1 MAGLFVFIH
10 FHRLHCLWLSFV
22 VSWSCI
28 HIKMH
33 PILWKM
39 ERMPVTV
46 TIYDV
51 AREAGVSMATVSRVV
66 NNNPNVKPQTR
77 KKVLETIERLG
88 YRPNAV
94 ARGLAS
100 KKTTTV
106 GVVIPD
112 ISNSNFAEVARG
124 IEDIANM
131 YHYNII
137 LCNADKKKDKEIR
150 VINTLLE
157 KQVDGLL
164 FMGGAVTDEH
174 IQAFRT
180 SLVPIVLCSTTDE
193 MANIP
198 AVDIDHEQAAYD
210 ATQHLLHQ
218 GHKRIAMISGTLSDP
233 AIGYSRFQGYK
244 RALENAKLAVVD
256 DYVRIGNYRYESGME
271 ATKYFLGL
279 HERPSAIFA
288 ATDEMAIGAIHVIQD
303 QGLQVPEDISVI
315 SVDNSRIASMVR
327 PQLTAVAQPMYD
339 IGAVSMR
346 LLTKLMNK
354 EQIDQMKFVLPHELV
369 QRQSVGQARV

>member
-1 MAGLFVFIH
+1 MPITITLE
-10 FHRLHCLWLSFV
+10 
-22 VSWSCI
+22 
-28 HIKMH
+28 KM
-33 PILWKM
+33 I
-39 ERMPVTV
+39 VTV

-77 KKVLETIERLG
+77 KKVFEAIERLG

-112 ISNSNFAEVARG
+112 ISNSIFSEVARG

-137 LCNADKKKDKEIR
+137 LCNADKKKEKEIR

-164 FMGGAVTDEH
+164 FMGGTVTEEH
-174 IQAFRT
+174 MQAFKT
-180 SLVPIVLCSTTDE
+180 ASVPIVLCGTTE
-193 MANIP
+193 EHQQMP
-198 AVDIDHEQAAYD
+198 SVDIDHEAAAFD
-210 ATQHLLHQ
+210 AVQQLLKN
-218 GHKRIAMISGTLSDP
+218 GHRRIGMISGTLQDP
-233 AIGYSRFQGYK
+233 ANGYARYQGYK
-244 RALENAKLAVVD
+244 KALEQAGIEVNDEL
-256 DYVRIGNYRYESGME
+256 VRIGNYRYESGVEVMR
-271 ATKYFLGL
+271 YFLGL
-279 HERPSAIFA
+279 ADKPTAIFA
-288 ATDEMAIGAIHVIQD
+288 ATDEMAIGAIHAVQD
-303 QGLQVPEDISVI
+303 QGLKVPDDMSVI
-315 SVDNSRIASMVR
+315 SVDNIRMASMVR
-327 PQLTAVAQPMYD
+327 PQLTTVAQPMYD

-354 EQIDQMKFVLPHELV
+354 EAVEMSTVTLPHEII
-369 QRQSVGQARV
+369 QRQSVAHVE

>member
-1 MAGLFVFIH
+1 LEKIN
-10 FHRLHCLWLSFV
+10 
-22 VSWSCI
+22 
-28 HIKMH
+28 
-33 PILWKM
+33 
-39 ERMPVTV
+39 VTV

-77 KKVLETIERLG
+77 KKVFEAIERLG

-112 ISNSNFAEVARG
+112 ISNSIFSEVARG

-164 FMGGAVTDEH
+164 FMGGTVTDEH
-174 IQAFRT
+174 IQAFKT
-180 SLVPIVLCSTTDE
+180 SSVPIVLCGTTTD
-193 MANIP
+193 NTSFP
-198 AVDIDHEQAAYD
+198 SVDIDHEAAAYD
-210 ATQHLLHQ
+210 AVKQLTNN
-218 GHKRIAMISGTLSDP
+218 GHRRIGMISGTLQDP
-233 AIGYSRFQGYK
+233 ANGYSRYQGYK
-244 RALENAKLAVVD
+244 KALEENGISVQD
-256 DYVRIGNYRYESGME
+256 DLVRIGNYRYESGVEVM
-271 ATKYFLGL
+271 KYFLEL
-279 HERPSAIFA
+279 ADRPTAIFA
-288 ATDEMAIGAIHVIQD
+288 ATDEMAIGAIHSAQD
-303 QGLQVPEDISVI
+303 HGLRVPEDVSII
-315 SVDNSRIASMVR
+315 SVDNARMASMVR
-327 PQLTAVAQPMYD
+327 PQLTTVAQPMYD

-354 EQIDQMKFVLPHELV
+354 ETVEISRVILPHEIIT
-369 QRQSVGQARV
+369 RKSVAHI

>member
-1 MAGLFVFIH
+1 
-10 FHRLHCLWLSFV
+10 
-22 VSWSCI
+22 
-28 HIKMH
+28 
-33 PILWKM
+33 
-39 ERMPVTV
+39 VTV

-77 KKVLETIERLG
+77 KKVFEAIERLG

-112 ISNSNFAEVARG
+112 ISNAIFAEVARG

-137 LCNADKKKDKEIR
+137 LCNADKRKEKEIR

-164 FMGGAVTDEH
+164 FMGGVVTDEH
-174 IQAFRT
+174 LQAFQT
-180 SLVPIVLCSTTDE
+180 ATVPIVLCGTNVEGNT
-193 MANIP
+193 MA
-198 AVDIDHEQAAYD
+198 AVDIDHQQAAHD
-210 ATQHLLHQ
+210 AVKLLLDK
-218 GHKRIAMISGTLSDP
+218 GHRRIGMISGNLQDP
-233 AIGYSRFQGYK
+233 NNGFSRYNGYK
-244 RALENAKLAVVD
+244 NALDEAGVAFDESL
-256 DYVRIGNYRYESGME
+256 VRIGNHRYESGIE
-271 ATKYFLGL
+271 AMKYFLEL
-279 HERPSAIFA
+279 PERPTAIFS
-288 ATDEMAIGAIHVIQD
+288 ATDEMAIGAIHAAQD
-303 QGLQVPEDISVI
+303 AGLAIPGDISVI
-315 SVDNSRIASMVR
+315 SVDNSRMASMVR
-327 PQLTAVAQPMYD
+327 PLLTTVAQPMYD

-354 EQIDQMKFVLPHELV
+354 ENVEKGKVTLMHEV
-369 QRQSVGQARV
+369 IQRQSVAEV

>member
-1 MAGLFVFIH
+1 M
-10 FHRLHCLWLSFV
+10 
-22 VSWSCI
+22 
-28 HIKMH
+28 
-33 PILWKM
+33 
-39 ERMPVTV
+39 TV

-77 KKVLETIERLG
+77 KKVYEAIERLG

-112 ISNSNFAEVARG
+112 ISNAIFAEVARG

-137 LCNADKKKDKEIR
+137 LCNADKRKEKEIR
-150 VINTLLE
+150 VVNALLE

-174 IQAFRT
+174 LQAFKT
-180 SLVPIVLCSTTDE
+180 ANVPVVLCATTDE
-193 MANIP
+193 HGVIP
-198 AVDIDHEQAAYD
+198 SVDINHEEAAYD
-210 ATQHLLHQ
+210 AVRTLIAN
-218 GHKRIAMISGTLSDP
+218 GHRRIAMISGTLQDP
-233 AIGYSRFQGYK
+233 SNGYARYHGYK
-244 RALENAKLAVVD
+244 RAIEEAGIPYDESL
-256 DYVRIGNYRYESGME
+256 VRTGNYRYESGVE
-271 ATKYFLGL
+271 AVKYFLEL
-279 HERPSAIFA
+279 PERPTAVFA
-288 ATDEMAIGAIHVIQD
+288 ATDEMAIGAIHSIQD
-303 QGLQVPEDISVI
+303 AGLKVPENISVI
-315 SVDNSRIASMVR
+315 SVDNSRMASMVR
-327 PQLTAVAQPMYD
+327 PQLTTVAQPMYD

-346 LLTKLMNK
+346 LLTKLMKK
-354 EQIDQMKFVLPHELV
+354 EAVEQAKVILPHEV
-369 QRQSVGQARV
+369 ITRNSVGDIV

>member
-1 MAGLFVFIH
+1 M
-10 FHRLHCLWLSFV
+10 
-22 VSWSCI
+22 
-28 HIKMH
+28 
-33 PILWKM
+33 
-39 ERMPVTV
+39 TV

-77 KKVLETIERLG
+77 KKVYEAIERLG

-112 ISNSNFAEVARG
+112 IANANFAEVARG

-137 LCNADKKKDKEIR
+137 LCNADKRKEKEIR

-164 FMGGAVTDEH
+164 FMGGVVTDEH
-174 IQAFRT
+174 IQAFNT
-180 SLVPIVLCSTTDE
+180 SNVPIVLCATTDE
-193 MANIP
+193 KGTMP
-198 AVDIDHEQAAYD
+198 SVDIDHETAAYD
-210 ATQHLLHQ
+210 AVRKLIDE
-218 GHKRIAMISGTLSDP
+218 GHTRIAMISGTLQDP
-233 AIGYSRFQGYK
+233 ANGFARYQGYK
-244 RALENAKLAVVD
+244 RALEESGIAFEESL
-256 DYVRIGNYRYESGME
+256 VRVGNYRYESGIE
-271 ATKYFLGL
+271 AAQYFLEL
-279 HERPSAIFA
+279 AERPTAIFA
-288 ATDEMAIGAIHVIQD
+288 ATDEMAIGAIHGIQD
-303 QGLQVPEDISVI
+303 AGLSVPGDISVI
-315 SVDNSRIASMVR
+315 GVDNIRLASMVR
-327 PQLTAVAQPMYD
+327 PLLTTVAQPMYD

-346 LLTKLMNK
+346 LLTKLMKK
-354 EQIDQMKFVLPHELV
+354 ENVE
-369 QRQSVGQARV
+369 QARVTLHHELIVRNSVAPRG

>member
-1 MAGLFVFIH
+1 M
-10 FHRLHCLWLSFV
+10 
-22 VSWSCI
+22 
-28 HIKMH
+28 
-33 PILWKM
+33 
-39 ERMPVTV
+39 TV

-77 KKVLETIERLG
+77 KKVFEAIERLG

-112 ISNSNFAEVARG
+112 ISNAIFAEVARG

-137 LCNADKKKDKEIR
+137 LCNADKRKEKEIR

-164 FMGGAVTDEH
+164 FMGGVVTDEH
-174 IQAFRT
+174 MQAFQT
-180 SLVPIVLCSTTDE
+180 ATVPIVLCGTNEEGNT
-193 MANIP
+193 MA
-198 AVDIDHEQAAYD
+198 AVDIDHQQAAHD
-210 ATQHLLHQ
+210 AVKLLIDK
-218 GHKRIAMISGTLSDP
+218 GHRRIGMISGNLQDP
-233 AIGYSRFQGYK
+233 NNGFSRYNGYK
-244 RALENAKLAVVD
+244 NALEEAGVAFDESL
-256 DYVRIGNYRYESGME
+256 VRIGNHRYESGIE
-271 ATKYFLGL
+271 AMKYFLEL
-279 HERPSAIFA
+279 PERPTAIFS
-288 ATDEMAIGAIHVIQD
+288 ATDEMAIGAIHAAQD
-303 QGLQVPEDISVI
+303 AGLAIPGDISVI
-315 SVDNSRIASMVR
+315 SVDNSRMASMVR
-327 PQLTAVAQPMYD
+327 PLLTTVAQPMYD

-354 EQIDQMKFVLPHELV
+354 ENVEKGKVTLMHEV
-369 QRQSVGQARV
+369 IQRQSVAEV

>member
-1 MAGLFVFIH
+1 M
-10 FHRLHCLWLSFV
+10 
-22 VSWSCI
+22 
-28 HIKMH
+28 
-33 PILWKM
+33 
-39 ERMPVTV
+39 TV

-77 KKVLETIERLG
+77 KKVFEAIERLG

-112 ISNSNFAEVARG
+112 ISNTIFSELARG

-174 IQAFRT
+174 LQAFKT
-180 SLVPIVLCSTTDE
+180 SSVPIVLCATKDDNNAFAS
-193 MANIP
+193 
-198 AVDIDHEQAAYD
+198 VDIDHEQAAFD
-210 ATQHLLHQ
+210 AVNLLIQ
-218 GHKRIAMISGTLSDP
+218 NGHRNIAMISGTLQDP
-233 AIGYSRFQGYK
+233 ANGFARYQGYK
-244 RALENAKLAVVD
+244 RALEAAEIPLRE
-256 DYVRIGNYRYESGME
+256 DYVRIGNYRYESGLE
-271 ATKYFLGL
+271 VAKHFLEL
-279 HERPSAIFA
+279 SERPTAIFA
-288 ATDEMAIGAIHVIQD
+288 ATDEMAIGAMHTLLD
-303 QGLQVPEDISVI
+303 SGLRVPEDVSVI
-315 SVDNSRIASMVR
+315 SVDNIRMASMVR
-327 PQLTAVAQPMYD
+327 PQLTTVAMPMYD

-354 EQIDQMKFVLPHELV
+354 ETKDASELMQVILPHELIH
-369 QRQSVGQARV
+369 RNSVAHL

>member
-1 MAGLFVFIH
+1 
-10 FHRLHCLWLSFV
+10 
-22 VSWSCI
+22 
-28 HIKMH
+28 
-33 PILWKM
+33 
-39 ERMPVTV
+39 VTV

-77 KKVLETIERLG
+77 KKVFEAIERLG

-112 ISNSNFAEVARG
+112 ISNAIFAEVARG

-137 LCNADKKKDKEIR
+137 LCNADKRKEKEIR

-164 FMGGAVTDEH
+164 FMGGVVTDEH
-174 IQAFRT
+174 MQAFQT
-180 SLVPIVLCSTTDE
+180 ATVPIVLCGTNVEGNT
-193 MANIP
+193 MA
-198 AVDIDHEQAAYD
+198 AVDIDHQQAAHD
-210 ATQHLLHQ
+210 AVKLLIDK
-218 GHKRIAMISGTLSDP
+218 GHRRIGMISGNLQDP
-233 AIGYSRFQGYK
+233 NNGFSRYNGYK
-244 RALENAKLAVVD
+244 NALEEAGVAFDESL
-256 DYVRIGNYRYESGME
+256 VRIGNHRYESGIE
-271 ATKYFLGL
+271 AMKYFLEL
-279 HERPSAIFA
+279 PERPTAIFS
-288 ATDEMAIGAIHVIQD
+288 ATDEMAIGAIHAAQD
-303 QGLQVPEDISVI
+303 AGLAIPGDISVI
-315 SVDNSRIASMVR
+315 SVDNSRMASMVR
-327 PQLTAVAQPMYD
+327 PLLTTVAQPMYD

-354 EQIDQMKFVLPHELV
+354 ENVEKGKVTLMHEV
-369 QRQSVGQARV
+369 IQRQSVAEV

>member
-1 MAGLFVFIH
+1 
-10 FHRLHCLWLSFV
+10 
-22 VSWSCI
+22 
-28 HIKMH
+28 
-33 PILWKM
+33 M
-39 ERMPVTV
+39 ERTIVTV

-77 KKVLETIERLG
+77 KKVFEAIERLG

-112 ISNSNFAEVARG
+112 IANAIFAEVARG

-137 LCNADKKKDKEIR
+137 LCNADKRKDKEIR

-164 FMGGAVTDEH
+164 FMGGTVTDEH
-174 IQAFRT
+174 LQAFN
-180 SLVPIVLCSTTDE
+180 SSNVPIVLCATTDE
-193 MANIP
+193 KSSIP
-198 AVDIDHEQAAYD
+198 SVDIDHEGAAFD
-210 ATQHLLHQ
+210 AVTKLIQE
-218 GHKRIAMISGTLSDP
+218 GHRNIAMISGTLQDP
-233 AIGYSRFQGYK
+233 ANGYARFQGYK
-244 RALENAKLAVVD
+244 RALEQAGLKYRE
-256 DYVRIGNYRYESGME
+256 DYVRVGNYKYESGIE
-271 ATKYFLGL
+271 ATQYFLAL
-279 HERPSAIFA
+279 SERPTAIFA
-288 ATDEMAIGAIHVIQD
+288 ATDEMAIGAIHSLQD
-303 QGLQVPEDISVI
+303 ADVAVPADMSVI
-315 SVDNSRIASMVR
+315 SVDNSRMASMVR
-327 PQLTAVAQPMYD
+327 PQLTTVAQPMYD

-346 LLTKLMNK
+346 LLTKLMKK
-354 EQIDQMKFVLPHELV
+354 ESVENGKVTLPHELV
-369 QRQSVGQARV
+369 SRQSVAAPKA

>member
-1 MAGLFVFIH
+1 L
-10 FHRLHCLWLSFV
+10 
-22 VSWSCI
+22 
-28 HIKMH
+28 
-33 PILWKM
+33 
-39 ERMPVTV
+39 TV

-77 KKVLETIERLG
+77 KKVFEAIEKLG

-112 ISNSNFAEVARG
+112 ISNSIFAEVARG

-164 FMGGAVTDEH
+164 FMGGVVTDEH
-174 IQAFRT
+174 IRAFQT
-180 SLVPIVLCSTTDE
+180 STVPIVLCGTTVDNGE
-193 MANIP
+193 IP
-198 AVDIDHEQAAYD
+198 SVDIDHEAAAYD
-210 ATQHLLHQ
+210 AVNMLIEE
-218 GHKRIAMISGTLSDP
+218 GHRRIGMISGTLQDP
-233 AIGYSRFQGYK
+233 ATGYARYNGYR
-244 RALENAKLAVVD
+244 RALENAGIP
-256 DYVRIGNYRYESGME
+256 VREELVRLGNYRYESGAE
-271 ATKYFLGL
+271 AMSYFLGL
-279 HERPSAIFA
+279 AERPTAIFA
-288 ATDEMAIGAIHVIQD
+288 ATDEMAIGAIHAIQD
-303 QGLQVPEDISVI
+303 HGLKVPDDVSVI
-315 SVDNSRIASMVR
+315 SIDNIRMASMVR
-327 PQLTAVAQPMYD
+327 PQLTTVAQPMYD

-354 EQIDQMKFVLPHELV
+354 ETVEETKVVLPHEIIRRKTV
-369 QRQSVGQARV
+369 AHV

>member
-1 MAGLFVFIH
+1 M
-10 FHRLHCLWLSFV
+10 
-22 VSWSCI
+22 
-28 HIKMH
+28 
-33 PILWKM
+33 
-39 ERMPVTV
+39 TV

-77 KKVLETIERLG
+77 KKVYEAIERLG

-112 ISNSNFAEVARG
+112 ISNSIFAEIARG

-137 LCNADKKKDKEIR
+137 LCNADKKKEKEIR

-164 FMGGAVTDEH
+164 FMGGVVTEDH

-180 SLVPIVLCSTTDE
+180 SSVPIVLCATKDDNGS
-193 MANIP
+193 IP
-198 AVDIDHEQAAYD
+198 SVDIDHEAAAFD
-210 ATQHLLHQ
+210 AVNTLIRH
-218 GHKRIAMISGTLSDP
+218 GHRDIAMISGTLQDP
-233 AIGYSRFQGYK
+233 ANGYARFQGYK
-244 RALENAKLAVVD
+244 KALEGAGIEYKEDL
-256 DYVRIGNYRYESGME
+256 VRIGNYRYESGIE
-271 ATKYFLGL
+271 AMKYFLGL
-279 HERPSAIFA
+279 KKKPTAIFS
-288 ATDEMAIGAIHVIQD
+288 ATDEMAIGAIHCIQD
-303 QGLQVPEDISVI
+303 AGSNVPEDFSVI
-315 SVDNSRIASMVR
+315 SVDNVRMASMVR
-327 PQLTAVAQPMYD
+327 PQLTTVAQPMYD
-339 IGAVSMR
+339 IGAVAMR
-346 LLTKLMNK
+346 LLTKLMKK
-354 EQIDQMKFVLPHELV
+354 EHVEHAQVTLPHETIL
-369 QRQSVGQARV
+369 RLSVSSVNE

>member
-1 MAGLFVFIH
+1 M
-10 FHRLHCLWLSFV
+10 
-22 VSWSCI
+22 
-28 HIKMH
+28 
-33 PILWKM
+33 
-39 ERMPVTV
+39 TV

-77 KKVLETIERLG
+77 KKVFEAIERLG

-112 ISNSNFAEVARG
+112 ISNAIFAEVARG

-164 FMGGAVTDEH
+164 FMGGTVTEEH
-174 IQAFRT
+174 SQAFKT
-180 SLVPIVLCSTTDE
+180 ANVPIVLCATTDE
-193 MANIP
+193 NGAIP
-198 AVDIDHEQAAYD
+198 SVDIDHEAAAFD
-210 ATQHLLHQ
+210 AVQVLIKQ
-218 GHKRIAMISGTLSDP
+218 GHTSIGMISGTLQDP
-233 AIGYSRFQGYK
+233 ANGYARFQGYK
-244 RALENAKLAVVD
+244 RALQSAGIAYDEEL
-256 DYVRIGNYRYESGME
+256 VRIGNYRYESGVDAM
-271 ATKYFLGL
+271 KYFLEL
-279 HERPSAIFA
+279 PKRPTAVFS
-288 ATDEMAIGAIHVIQD
+288 ATDEMAIGAIHCIQD
-303 QGLQVPEDISVI
+303 FGLKVPDDISVI
-315 SVDNSRIASMVR
+315 SVDNSRMASMVR

-346 LLTKLMNK
+346 LLTKLMKK
-354 EQIDQMKFVLPHELV
+354 ETVEHAKVVLPHEIV
-369 QRQSVGQARV
+369 TRQSVGDK

>member
-1 MAGLFVFIH
+1 
-10 FHRLHCLWLSFV
+10 
-22 VSWSCI
+22 
-28 HIKMH
+28 
-33 PILWKM
+33 
-39 ERMPVTV
+39 VTV

-77 KKVLETIERLG
+77 KKVFEAIERLG

-112 ISNSNFAEVARG
+112 ISNAIFAEVARG

-164 FMGGAVTDEH
+164 FMGGTVTEEH
-174 IQAFRT
+174 SQAFKT
-180 SLVPIVLCSTTDE
+180 ANVPIVLCATTDE
-193 MANIP
+193 NGAIP
-198 AVDIDHEQAAYD
+198 SVDIDHEAAAFD
-210 ATQHLLHQ
+210 AVQVLIKQ
-218 GHKRIAMISGTLSDP
+218 GHTSIGMISGTLQDP
-233 AIGYSRFQGYK
+233 ANGYARFQGYK
-244 RALENAKLAVVD
+244 RALQSAGIAYDEEL
-256 DYVRIGNYRYESGME
+256 VRIGNYRYESGVDAM
-271 ATKYFLGL
+271 KYFLEL
-279 HERPSAIFA
+279 PKRPTAVFS
-288 ATDEMAIGAIHVIQD
+288 ATDEMAIGAIHCIQD
-303 QGLQVPEDISVI
+303 FGLKVPDDISVI
-315 SVDNSRIASMVR
+315 SVDNSRMASMVR

-346 LLTKLMNK
+346 LLTKLMKK
-354 EQIDQMKFVLPHELV
+354 ETVEHAKVVLPHEIV
-369 QRQSVGQARV
+369 TRQSVGDK

>member
-1 MAGLFVFIH
+1 L
-10 FHRLHCLWLSFV
+10 
-22 VSWSCI
+22 
-28 HIKMH
+28 
-33 PILWKM
+33 
-39 ERMPVTV
+39 TV

-77 KKVLETIERLG
+77 KKVFEAIERLG

-112 ISNSNFAEVARG
+112 ISNMLFSEVARG

-137 LCNADKKKDKEIR
+137 LCNADKRKEKEIK

-164 FMGGAVTDEH
+164 FMGGSVTDEH
-174 IQAFRT
+174 VQAFRT
-180 SLVPIVLCSTTDE
+180 SSVPIVLCATRDE
-193 MANIP
+193 TKQYP
-198 AVDIDHEQAAYD
+198 YVDIDHQQAAFD
-210 ATQHLLHQ
+210 AVSALIED
-218 GHKRIAMISGTLSDP
+218 GHRDIAMISGNLQDTNN
-233 AIGYSRFQGYK
+233 GYSRYMGYK
-244 RALENAKLAVVD
+244 EALEANDLPFREE
-256 DYVRIGNYRYESGME
+256 YVRVGNYRYDSGIESM
-271 ATKYFLGL
+271 KYFLEL
-279 HERPSAIFA
+279 EQRPSAVFA
-288 ATDEMAIGAIHVIQD
+288 ANDEMAVGAIHAIQD
-303 QGLQVPEDISVI
+303 NGLRVPEDISVM

-327 PQLTAVAQPMYD
+327 PQLSAIAQPMYD

-346 LLTKLMNK
+346 LLTKLMKNEK
-354 EQIDQMKFVLPHELV
+354 IEDTTVVLPHELV
-369 QRQSVGQARV
+369 KRQSTR

>member
-1 MAGLFVFIH
+1 M
-10 FHRLHCLWLSFV
+10 
-22 VSWSCI
+22 
-28 HIKMH
+28 
-33 PILWKM
+33 
-39 ERMPVTV
+39 TV

-77 KKVLETIERLG
+77 KKVYEAIERLG

-112 ISNSNFAEVARG
+112 IANAIFAEVARG

-137 LCNADKKKDKEIR
+137 LCNADKRKDKEIR

-164 FMGGAVTDEH
+164 FMGGAVTEDH
-174 IQAFRT
+174 VQAFRT
-180 SLVPIVLCSTTDE
+180 SNVPIVLCATTDDKGD
-193 MANIP
+193 IP
-198 AVDIDHEQAAYD
+198 SVDIDHEAAAFD
-210 ATQHLLHQ
+210 AVGKLIAD
-218 GHKRIAMISGTLSDP
+218 GHRSIAMISGTLQDP
-233 AIGYSRFQGYK
+233 ANGYARFQGYK
-244 RALENAKLAVVD
+244 RALEHAGIAYRE
-256 DYVRIGNYRYESGME
+256 DYVRIGNYRYESGIE
-271 ATKYFLGL
+271 ATQYFLGL
-279 HERPSAIFA
+279 GDRPTAIFS
-288 ATDEMAIGAIHVIQD
+288 ATDEMAIGAIHCIQD
-303 QGLQVPEDISVI
+303 SGLSVPDDVSVI
-315 SVDNSRIASMVR
+315 SVDNSRISSMVR
-327 PQLTAVAQPMYD
+327 PLLTTVAQPMYD

-346 LLTKLMNK
+346 LLTKLMKK
-354 EQIDQMKFVLPHELV
+354 ETVENAKVTLPHELIV
-369 QRQSVGQARV
+369 RRSVAGPKSK

>member
-1 MAGLFVFIH
+1 M
-10 FHRLHCLWLSFV
+10 
-22 VSWSCI
+22 
-28 HIKMH
+28 
-33 PILWKM
+33 
-39 ERMPVTV
+39 TV

-77 KKVLETIERLG
+77 KKVFEAIERLG

-112 ISNSNFAEVARG
+112 ISNSIFSEVARG

-174 IQAFRT
+174 IQAFKT
-180 SLVPIVLCSTTDE
+180 SSVPIVLCATADE
-193 MANIP
+193 NKMIP
-198 AVDIDHEQAAYD
+198 SVDIDHEGAAFD
-210 ATQHLLHQ
+210 GVNVLIQN
-218 GHKRIAMISGTLSDP
+218 GHRDIAMISGSLQDP
-233 AIGYSRFQGYK
+233 ANGYARYQGYK
-244 RALENAKLAVVD
+244 RALETAGIPVRE
-256 DYVRIGNYRYESGME
+256 DYVRIGNYRYESGVE

-279 HERPSAIFA
+279 PQRPSAIFA
-288 ATDEMAIGAIHVIQD
+288 ATDEMAIGAIHTLQD
-303 QGLQVPEDISVI
+303 NGLRVPEDVSVI
-315 SVDNSRIASMVR
+315 SVDNIRMASMVR
-327 PQLTAVAQPMYD
+327 PTLTTVAQPMYD

-354 EQIDQMKFVLPHELV
+354 ETKEGDLTQVILPHEV
-369 QRQSVGQARV
+369 IHRNSVAHK

>member
-1 MAGLFVFIH
+1 MIALYF
-10 FHRLHCLWLSFV
+10 LTL
-22 VSWSCI
+22 
-28 HIKMH
+28 
-33 PILWKM
+33 
-39 ERMPVTV
+39 ERMAVTV

-77 KKVLETIERLG
+77 KKVFEAIERLG

-112 ISNSNFAEVARG
+112 ISNSIFSEVARG

-180 SLVPIVLCSTTDE
+180 SSVPVVLCATADE
-193 MANIP
+193 NRTMP
-198 AVDIDHEQAAYD
+198 SVDIDHEKAAYD
-210 ATQHLLHQ
+210 AVTLLIQNGHQ
-218 GHKRIAMISGTLSDP
+218 KIAMISGTLQDP
-233 AIGYSRFQGYK
+233 ANGYARYQGYK
-244 RALENAKLAVVD
+244 KAMETAGLPIQDE
-256 DYVRIGNYRYESGME
+256 YVRIGNYRYESGLE
-271 ATKYFLGL
+271 ATKHFLEL
-279 HERPSAIFA
+279 DERPTAIFA
-288 ATDEMAIGAIHVIQD
+288 ATDEMAIGAIHTLQD
-303 QGLQVPEDISVI
+303 SGLKVPEDVSVA
-315 SVDNSRIASMVR
+315 SVDNIRMASMVR
-327 PQLTAVAQPMYD
+327 PQLTTVAQPMYD
-339 IGAVSMR
+339 IGAVAMR

-354 EQIDQMKFVLPHELV
+354 ETKEGSELTQVILPHEV
-369 QRQSVGQARV
+369 IHRNSVAHR

>member
-1 MAGLFVFIH
+1 
-10 FHRLHCLWLSFV
+10 
-22 VSWSCI
+22 
-28 HIKMH
+28 
-33 PILWKM
+33 
-39 ERMPVTV
+39 VTV

-51 AREAGVSMATVSRVV
+51 AREASVSMATVSRVV

-77 KKVLETIERLG
+77 KKVFEAIERLG

-112 ISNSNFAEVARG
+112 ISNAIFAEVARG

-164 FMGGAVTDEH
+164 FMGGAVTEDH
-174 IQAFRT
+174 IQAFKT
-180 SLVPIVLCSTTDE
+180 SSVPIVLCATTDE
-193 MANIP
+193 SGNYP
-198 AVDIDHEQAAYD
+198 SVDIDHIAAAED
-210 ATQHLLHQ
+210 AVKTLIQN
-218 GHKRIAMISGTLSDP
+218 GHRHIAMISGTLQDP
-233 AIGYSRFQGYK
+233 SNGFARYQGYK
-244 RALENAKLAVVD
+244 NALEKAGIPFNEDL
-256 DYVRIGNYRYESGME
+256 VRIGNYRYESGIE
-271 ATKYFLGL
+271 VTQYFLEL
-279 HERPSAIFA
+279 QDKPTAIFA
-288 ATDEMAIGAIHVIQD
+288 ANDEMAIGAIHAIQD
-303 QGLQVPEDISVI
+303 KGLRVPEDVSVI
-315 SVDNSRIASMVR
+315 SVDNVRMASMVR
-327 PQLTAVAQPMYD
+327 PLLSTVAQPMYD

-346 LLTKLMNK
+346 LLTKLMKK
-354 EQIDQMKFVLPHELV
+354 ESVMNSRVVLPHEVIL
-369 QRQSVGQARV
+369 RQSVAHIK

>member
-1 MAGLFVFIH
+1 M
-10 FHRLHCLWLSFV
+10 
-22 VSWSCI
+22 
-28 HIKMH
+28 
-33 PILWKM
+33 
-39 ERMPVTV
+39 TV

-77 KKVLETIERLG
+77 KKVFEAIERLG

-112 ISNSNFAEVARG
+112 ISNAIFAEVARG

-137 LCNADKKKDKEIR
+137 LCNADKRKEKEIR

-164 FMGGAVTDEH
+164 FMGGVVTDEH
-174 IQAFRT
+174 MQAFQT
-180 SLVPIVLCSTTDE
+180 STVPIVLCGTNVEGNT
-193 MANIP
+193 MA
-198 AVDIDHEQAAYD
+198 AVDIDHQQAAHD
-210 ATQHLLHQ
+210 AVKLLLDK
-218 GHKRIAMISGTLSDP
+218 GHRRIGMISGNLQDP
-233 AIGYSRFQGYK
+233 NNGFSRYNGYK
-244 RALENAKLAVVD
+244 NALEEAGVAFDESL
-256 DYVRIGNYRYESGME
+256 VRIGNHRYESGIE
-271 ATKYFLGL
+271 AMKYFLEL
-279 HERPSAIFA
+279 PERPTAIFS
-288 ATDEMAIGAIHVIQD
+288 ATDEMAIGAIHAAQD
-303 QGLQVPEDISVI
+303 AGLAIPGDISVI
-315 SVDNSRIASMVR
+315 SVDNSRMASMVR
-327 PQLTAVAQPMYD
+327 PLLTTVAQPMYD

-354 EQIDQMKFVLPHELV
+354 ENVEKGKITLMHEV
-369 QRQSVGQARV
+369 IQRQSVAEV

>member
-1 MAGLFVFIH
+1 
-10 FHRLHCLWLSFV
+10 
-22 VSWSCI
+22 
-28 HIKMH
+28 MH
-33 PILWKM
+33 
-39 ERMPVTV
+39 VTV

-77 KKVLETIERLG
+77 KKVFEAIERLG

-112 ISNSNFAEVARG
+112 ISNAIFAEVARG

-137 LCNADKKKDKEIR
+137 LCNADKKKEKEIR
-150 VINTLLE
+150 VVNTLLE

-164 FMGGAVTDEH
+164 FMGGTVTEEH
-174 IQAFRT
+174 VRAFRT
-180 SLVPIVLCSTTDE
+180 SSVPIVLCATTSE
-193 MANIP
+193 EESIP
-198 AVDIDHEQAAYD
+198 SVDIDHELAAFE
-210 ATQHLLHQ
+210 AVSMLIEN
-218 GHKRIAMISGTLSDP
+218 GHKRIAMISGTLQDP
-233 AIGYSRFQGYK
+233 ANGYMRFQGYK
-244 RALENAKLAVVD
+244 RALETAGLPVSD
-256 DYVRIGNYRYESGME
+256 DYIRVGNYRYESGLE
-271 ATKYFLGL
+271 VAKYFLEMK
-279 HERPSAIFA
+279 ERPTAIFT
-288 ATDEMAIGAIHVIQD
+288 ATDEMAIGAIHTIQD
-303 QGLQVPEDISVI
+303 SGLRVPDDISVI
-315 SVDNSRIASMVR
+315 SVDNIRMASMVR
-327 PQLTAVAQPMYD
+327 PLLTTVAQPMYD

-354 EQIDQMKFVLPHELV
+354 EQVTDFKVILPHYII
-369 QRQSVGQARV
+369 QRKSVAPL

>member
-1 MAGLFVFIH
+1 
-10 FHRLHCLWLSFV
+10 
-22 VSWSCI
+22 
-28 HIKMH
+28 
-33 PILWKM
+33 M
-39 ERMPVTV
+39 ERVLVTV

-66 NNNPNVKPQTR
+66 NNNPNVKPATR
-77 KKVLETIERLG
+77 KKVFEAIERLG

-112 ISNSNFAEVARG
+112 ISNAIFAEVARG

-164 FMGGAVTDEH
+164 FMGGAVTEEH
-174 IQAFRT
+174 QQAFKT
-180 SLVPIVLCSTTDE
+180 ANVPIVLCATSDE
-193 MANIP
+193 SGEIP
-198 AVDIDHEQAAYD
+198 SVDIDHETAAFD
-210 ATQHLLHQ
+210 AVQSLIKQ
-218 GHKRIAMISGTLSDP
+218 GHRRIAMISGTLEDP
-233 AIGYSRFQGYK
+233 SNGYARFNGYK
-244 RALENAKLAVVD
+244 KALADAGIAYD
-256 DYVRIGNYRYESGME
+256 DTLVRIGNYRYESGSDAMR
-271 ATKYFLGL
+271 YFLEL
-279 HERPSAIFA
+279 ANRPSAVFS
-288 ATDEMAIGAIHVIQD
+288 ATDEMAIGAIHAIQD
-303 QGLQVPEDISVI
+303 KGLQVPADISVI
-315 SVDNSRIASMVR
+315 SVDNSRMASMVR
-327 PQLTAVAQPMYD
+327 PLLTTVAQPMYD

-346 LLTKLMNK
+346 LLTKLMKK
-354 EQIDQMKFVLPHELV
+354 EHVEQAQVILPHELIV
-369 QRQSVGQARV
+369 RQSVGGN

>member
-1 MAGLFVFIH
+1 M
-10 FHRLHCLWLSFV
+10 
-22 VSWSCI
+22 
-28 HIKMH
+28 
-33 PILWKM
+33 
-39 ERMPVTV
+39 TV

-77 KKVLETIERLG
+77 KKVFEAIEKLG

-112 ISNSNFAEVARG
+112 ISNSIFAEVARG

-164 FMGGAVTDEH
+164 FMGGAVTEEH
-174 IQAFRT
+174 MQAFRT
-180 SLVPIVLCSTTDE
+180 STVPIVLCATRDE
-193 MANIP
+193 SNQYP
-198 AVDIDHEQAAYD
+198 SVDIDHEAAAYD
-210 ATQHLLHQ
+210 AVSELLRR
-218 GHKRIAMISGTLSDP
+218 GHRKIAMISGPLEDP
-233 AIGYSRFQGYK
+233 ANGYARFQGYK
-244 RALENAKLAVVD
+244 RALEEAGLSVKED
-256 DYVRIGNYRYESGME
+256 WVRIGNYRYESGME
-271 ATKYFLGL
+271 TMTYFLEL
-279 HERPSAIFA
+279 DDRPTAVFA
-288 ATDEMAIGAIHVIQD
+288 ATDEMALGAIHRIQD
-303 QGLQVPEDISVI
+303 FGLRVPEDISVI
-315 SVDNSRIASMVR
+315 SVDNTRMASMVR
-327 PQLTAVAQPMYD
+327 PRLTSVAQPMYD

-346 LLTKLMNK
+346 LLTKLMKN
-354 EQIDQMKFVLPHELV
+354 ESVDNAHVILPHELIV
-369 QRQSVGQARV
+369 RETVKEPKSG

>member
-1 MAGLFVFIH
+1 
-10 FHRLHCLWLSFV
+10 
-22 VSWSCI
+22 
-28 HIKMH
+28 
-33 PILWKM
+33 
-39 ERMPVTV
+39 VTV

-77 KKVLETIERLG
+77 KKVFEAIERLG

-112 ISNSNFAEVARG
+112 ISNTAYSEVVRG

-137 LCNADKKKDKEIR
+137 LCNSDKKKEKEIR

-164 FMGGAVTDEH
+164 FMGGVITDEH
-174 IQAFRT
+174 IEAFRT
-180 SLVPIVLCSTTDE
+180 SVPIVLCATKDE
-193 MANIP
+193 NQLLP
-198 AVDIDHEQAAYD
+198 SVDIDHEAAAYD
-210 ATQHLLHQ
+210 AVKVLIDH
-218 GHKRIAMISGTLSDP
+218 GHRSIGMICGNLQDPQSGF
-233 AIGYSRFQGYK
+233 ARYQGYK
-244 RALENAKLAVVD
+244 KALEEAGIPFRESH
-256 DYVRIGNYRYESGME
+256 VRVGNYRYESGLETME
-271 ATKYFLGL
+271 YFLKL
-279 HERPSAIFA
+279 EDRPTAIFS
-288 ATDEMAIGAIHVIQD
+288 ATDEMAIGAIHAIQD
-303 QGLQVPEDISVI
+303 AGLRVPEDIAVM
-315 SVDNSRIASMVR
+315 SVDNVRMASMVR
-327 PQLTAVAQPMYD
+327 PQLSTVAQPMYD

-346 LLTKLMNK
+346 LLTKLMKK
-354 EQIDQMKFVLPHELV
+354 EPVTSPIVVLPHETIL
-369 QRQSVGQARV
+369 RKSVAHLE

>member
-1 MAGLFVFIH
+1 M
-10 FHRLHCLWLSFV
+10 
-22 VSWSCI
+22 
-28 HIKMH
+28 
-33 PILWKM
+33 
-39 ERMPVTV
+39 TV

-77 KKVLETIERLG
+77 KKVFEAIERLG

-112 ISNSNFAEVARG
+112 ISNSIFSEVARG

-137 LCNADKKKDKEIR
+137 LCNADKKKEKEIR

-164 FMGGAVTDEH
+164 FMGGAITDEH
-174 IQAFRT
+174 IQAFKT
-180 SLVPIVLCSTTDE
+180 ATVPVVLCATTDE
-193 MANIP
+193 SGTIP
-198 AVDIDHEQAAYD
+198 SVDIDHQAAAFD
-210 ATQHLLHQ
+210 AVNLLIQ
-218 GHKRIAMISGTLSDP
+218 YGHRNIGMISGTLQDP
-233 AIGYSRFQGYK
+233 SNGNARYLGYK
-244 RALENAKLAVVD
+244 QALEKAGIPFNE
-256 DYVRIGNYRYESGME
+256 DYVRIGNYKYESGIE
-271 ATKYFLGL
+271 VTKYFLEL
-279 HERPSAIFA
+279 PNRPTAIFVA
-288 ATDEMAIGAIHVIQD
+288 NDEMAIGAVHSIQD
-303 QGLQVPEDISVI
+303 AGLRVPEDISVI
-315 SVDNSRIASMVR
+315 SVDNVRMASMVR
-327 PQLTAVAQPMYD
+327 PQLTTVAQPMYD

-354 EQIDQMKFVLPHELV
+354 ETVEQPKVILPHEV
-369 QRQSVGQARV
+369 IIRESVAPYHS